1 MGGKVTHVTD
11 ATFESTVVNSD
22 KPAMVDFW
30 ATWCGPCRMI
40 APHVEALADEYTGKA
55 VVAKLDVDSNR
66 QTAIKFGI
74 QSIPTLLYFE
84 GGGLRARLV
93 GTASKEAILAKLRA
107 ASREPADGGD
117 PRPVPP
123 TSGKEREPHAL

>member
-1 MGGKVTHVTD
+1 MGENISHVTD

-30 ATWCGPCRMI
+30 AVWCGPCRI
-40 APHVEALADEYTGKA
+40 VAPHVEALADEFAGKV

-74 QSIPTLLYFE
+74 QSIPTLLFFK
-84 GGGLRARLV
+84 GGTVVDRVIGAVDKRVLKEKL
-93 GTASKEAILAKLRA
+93 TALL
-107 ASREPADGGD
+107 
-117 PRPVPP
+117 
-123 TSGKEREPHAL
+123 